1 MNYESK
7 FVKGENSDLVISVR
21 GQTPTVIDLSDV
33 DNSKSKQ
40 EVLDQISEK
49 INEHKDVTNV
59 SSSVVN
65 GKLVFK
71 TNSKEQIVISGNAAN
86 SIGIG
91 NSLDMTLDV
100 KTEKMVN
107 VLTLMIQIIKKLNLR
122 LMVKLLNM
130 ILDLKKI
137 KMDIKVDK
145 I

>member
-1 MNYESK
+1 LNYESK

-65 GKLVFK
+65 GKQTARNKSLLVGML
-71 TNSKEQIVISGNAAN
+71 QIQLVSV
-86 SIGIG
+86 
-91 NSLDMTLDV
+91 TV
-100 KTEKMVN
+100 
-107 VLTLMIQIIKKLNLR
+107 
-122 LMVKLLNM
+122 
-130 ILDLKKI
+130 
-137 KMDIKVDK
+137 
-145 I
+145 

>member
-71 TNSKEQIVISGNAAN
+71 TNSKEQIVISGNAAKFN
-86 SIGIG
+86 WY
-91 NSLDMTLDV
+91 
-100 KTEKMVN
+100 
-107 VLTLMIQIIKKLNLR
+107 R
-122 LMVKLLNM
+122 
-130 ILDLKKI
+130 
-137 KMDIKVDK
+137 
-145 I
+145 